1 MGADWLAKITSLY
14 MFPSFHFFIMLS
26 VYQNIKDIYY
36 HIEKDI
42 LYILYMFPSLIQVT
56 SSDATN
62 YLWVQI
68 G

>member
-1 MGADWLAKITSLY
+1 
-14 MFPSFHFFIMLS
+14 MLF

-36 HIEKDI
+36 HIEKDM

-62 YLWVQI
+62 YLWV
-68 G
+68 